1 MLLATI
7 HSRVG
12 ELLQLEEFLLDL
24 WGGVGGIGEDETAC
38 GTGVLPWD
46 GVTTELLEELFFIRM
61 EE

>member
-1 MLLATI
+1 MGLK
-7 HSRVG
+7 
-12 ELLQLEEFLLDL
+12 EEQLQLEEFLLDL
-24 WGGVGGIGEDETAC
+24 WGGVGGIGDEETAC